1 MVLQAYEY
9 EKRDNCLKTHQ
20 EFFDSTDGKFNHPLV
35 VNLVNEIK
43 AQRDAAVENQNNED
57 DVDNNTKSAK
67 QSATSS
73 SS

>member
-9 EKRDNCLKTHQ
+9 EKRDNCIKTHQ

-43 AQRDAAVENQNNED
+43 AQRERAATADHTD
-57 DVDNNTKSAK
+57 DNKHANS
-67 QSATSS
+67 STS
-73 SS
+73 

>member
-9 EKRDNCLKTHQ
+9 EKRDNCLKSHQ

-43 AQRDAAVENQNNED
+43 AQREAAAENQQAENEAQ
-57 DVDNNTKSAK
+57 TAK
-67 QSATSS
+67 KASTSS
-73 SS
+73 S

>member
-57 DVDNNTKSAK
+57 DVDDNTKSAK
-67 QSATSS
+67 QAATSS

>member
-43 AQRDAAVENQNNED
+43 AQREAAAENQQTENEAAA
-57 DVDNNTKSAK
+57 AK
-67 QSATSS
+67 LASTSS
-73 SS
+73 SWW